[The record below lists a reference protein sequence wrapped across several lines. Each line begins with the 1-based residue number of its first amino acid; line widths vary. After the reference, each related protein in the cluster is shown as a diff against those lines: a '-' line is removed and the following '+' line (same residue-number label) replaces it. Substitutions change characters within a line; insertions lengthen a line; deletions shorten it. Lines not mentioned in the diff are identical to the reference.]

1 MTKNIIALSLALA
14 CCGCQ
19 NKSNT
24 DTEYSSQANSPPP
37 ATEVTSAYQ
46 EQTQFE
52 QDSASDAAT
61 QLYSYSAVEDSDEEQ
76 QDPDW
81 NTYSEELD
89 RERIAQAK
97 RDVVDAQYDLNRSV
111 RALSYGDWDN
121 DLPTAQRRLRA
132 LEDANSNLS
141 ALDSSAASDMD
152 WEIQRMK
159 RDMRR
164 LEDEN
169 WRDVV
174 PDIERRNR
182 SLNWESDDLES
193 SIDE

>member
-37 ATEVTSAYQ
+37 ATEATSAYQ
-46 EQTQFE
+46 EQTQSE

-81 NTYSEELD
+81 NTYSEELE

-111 RALSYGDWDN
+111 RALSHGDWDN

>member
-1 MTKNIIALSLALA
+1 MKSIIAILSALVF
-14 CCGCQ
+14 CGCD
-19 NKSNT
+19 NNST
-24 DTEYSSQANSPPP
+24 PSADYSAQASSPPA
-37 ATEVTSAYQ
+37 ATATAPVYES
-46 EQTQFE
+46 QTQPGQVPTSE
-52 QDSASDAAT
+52 STLQN
-61 QLYSYSAVEDSDEEQ
+61 YSYGSIEESDETT
-76 QDPDW
+76 PDQAW
-81 NTYSEELD
+81 EAYSEELEK
-89 RERIAQAK
+89 ERIAQAK

-111 RALSYGDWDN
+111 RALSYGDWEN

-193 SIDE
+193 SGDE